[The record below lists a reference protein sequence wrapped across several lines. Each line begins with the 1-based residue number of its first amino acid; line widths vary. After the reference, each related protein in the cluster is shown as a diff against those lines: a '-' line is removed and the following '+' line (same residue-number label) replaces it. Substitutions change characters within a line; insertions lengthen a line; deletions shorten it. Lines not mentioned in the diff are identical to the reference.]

1 MSLPL
6 SLQLSNEE
14 KPAISVSD
22 LKLRF
27 ENNSLPYYEPK
38 ANQEVPIGEVCGV
51 NIIMIIASYDNNN

>member
-1 MSLPL
+1 MFIYKTYE
-6 SLQLSNEE
+6 QLSNEE

-38 ANQEVPIGEVCGV
+38 ANQDIPIGEV
-51 NIIMIIASYDNNN
+51 IIMMRSKS